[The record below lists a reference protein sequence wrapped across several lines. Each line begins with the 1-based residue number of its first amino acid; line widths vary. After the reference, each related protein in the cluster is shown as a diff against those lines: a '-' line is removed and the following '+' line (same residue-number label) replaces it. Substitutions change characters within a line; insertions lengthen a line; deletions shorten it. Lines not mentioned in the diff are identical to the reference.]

1 MKKRNKWSVDRKV
14 ICHKVIRDSEFQ
26 QILAEL
32 GQLIYGELSSS
43 QLHLSIDSSSIATS
57 AFDVASDGSV
67 TANIKKKVANE

>member
-1 MKKRNKWSVDRKV
+1 MKKRNKWSVDRIIV
-14 ICHKVIRDSEFQ
+14 CHKVIRDSEFQ

-43 QLHLSIDSSSIATS
+43 QLHLSIDSSIATS
-57 AFDVASDGSV
+57 AFDVASNGSV

>member
-43 QLHLSIDSSSIATS
+43 QLHLSIDSSIATS
-57 AFDVASDGSV
+57 AFDVVPSGSV
-67 TANIKKKVANE
+67 TTNIRKKVANE